1 MAKQRKG
8 PDLRPLFLFDF
19 GARETEETLRTRLL
33 LEAET
38 CLAVSGRPQRQ
49 MIEELRAYIVKNKSS
64 DARIY
69 PILRIIHNYVNVT
82 PTDFRDLVWLL
93 GLDKALDFIDGVR
106 PPPKTWRAFRVLQD
120 EGADPR
126 YIEEYWNRVLDAIE
140 RGEDNEWVY
149 EDLYHSYI
157 YTNRGLRPGYRETP
171 QGQPRSAL
179 AR

>member
-1 MAKQRKG
+1 MADK
-8 PDLRPLFLFDF
+8 DTRPMLLFDF

-38 CLAVSGRPQRQ
+38 CLAINGRPQRQ

-69 PILRIIHNYVNVT
+69 PILRIIHRYVNVT
-82 PTDFRDLVWLL
+82 PTDFRDLIWLI

-106 PPPKTWRAFRVLQD
+106 PPENTWRALRVLQD
-120 EGADPR
+120 EGADPA
-126 YIEEYWNRVLDAIE
+126 YIEEYWNKVLDAIE

-149 EDLYHSYI
+149 HLLTKDYL
-157 YTNRGLRPGYRETP
+157 YTNRGLMP
-171 QGQPRSAL
+171 AL
-179 AR
+179 KRRVASR